1 MGGVL
6 SRVIYA
12 IVLAGILATAT
23 WISFSRF
30 VAGNST
36 RVPNLANLTV
46 EEATARAAELGL
58 TAVVDPAQDAF
69 DDAVPAHFVRAHRP
83 GPDTAV
89 KEGQT
94 VRLFVSLGPKTVRM
108 PDLTGQSKRTATVAL
123 VRQGLPEPIIA
134 DVRLAGPAGV
144 VAQGIAPGAVASPGE
159 AVGLLVNRGL
169 ADPAWVMPD
178 VIGRDFERVRTAFEA
193 RGFRLG
199 GVKSQ
204 AYEGAA
210 AGTILRQFPQAGFP
224 VTRKEAV
231 SFVVASREGAP

>member
-12 IVLAGILATAT
+12 ILLAGVLATAT

-30 VAGNST
+30 VAGNPT
-36 RVPNLANLTV
+36 RVPNLTNLTV

-58 TAVVDPAQDAF
+58 SAVVDPAQDAF
-69 DDAVPAHFVRAHRP
+69 DDAIPAHRIRGHQP

-108 PDLTGQSKRTATVAL
+108 PDLTGQSRRTATVAL
-123 VRQGLPEPIIA
+123 VRLGLQEPVVA
-134 DVRLAGPAGV
+134 DVRLPGPPGV
-144 VAQGIAPGAVASPGE
+144 VAQGIAPGAVASPSSP
-159 AVGLLVNRGL
+159 VGLLVNRGL
-169 ADPAWVMPD
+169 PDAAWVMPD

-193 RGFRLG
+193 RGFRIG

-204 AYEGAA
+204 SYEGAA

-231 SFVVASREGAP
+231 SFVVASPEGAP